1 MLDNTQIFETAENK
15 ELDALLKKYS
25 DLKVLIADYTTTQK
39 QCADRIKELCNKKG
53 GKYETLN
60 AVFDLVERAGKT
72 EVDTPKLQANYS
84 DIWDKVPSDCLSI
97 KVGNLKKYKD
107 IWNEVPT
114 ECLIIGEPT
123 LAMGDI
129 VFKTKI

>member
-15 ELDALLKKYS
+15 ELDTLLRKYS

-39 QCADRIKELCNKKG
+39 QCADRIKELCNRKG

-60 AVFDLVERAGKT
+60 AVFNLTEREGKT
-72 EVDTPKLQANYS
+72 EVDAPKLQAKYS
-84 DIWDKVPSDCLSI
+84 DTWDKIPSDCLSV

-107 IWNEVPT
+107 IWNEVPE
-114 ECLIIGEPT
+114 ECIIVGKPT

-129 VFKTKI
+129 MFKTKI

>member
-15 ELDALLKKYS
+15 ELDTLLRKYS

-84 DIWDKVPSDCLSI
+84 DVCNKIPSEFLSI
-97 KVGNLKKYKD
+97 KVSNLQIDKE